1 MTQMSVH
8 LFMPLSLQ
16 LLSKQA
22 DVGSSLIR
30 LLPLLLWYVVTAI
43 IDAIGMSCRSLRLI
57 SMQEQL
63 LKPLR
68 YEELKLACKHTK
80 HTCTG

>member
-1 MTQMSVH
+1 MTQMSVE

-22 DVGSSLIR
+22 DVGSSPIR

-43 IDAIGMSCRSLRLI
+43 INAIGTSCRSLRLI

-63 LKPLR
+63 PKPF
-68 YEELKLACKHTK
+68 ET
-80 HTCTG
+80 